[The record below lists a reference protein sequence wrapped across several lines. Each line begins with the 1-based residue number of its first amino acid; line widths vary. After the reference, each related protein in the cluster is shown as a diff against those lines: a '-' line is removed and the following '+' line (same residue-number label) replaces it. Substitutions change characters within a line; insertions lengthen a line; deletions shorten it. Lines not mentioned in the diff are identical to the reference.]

1 MSEKKRFNIKLLLLF
16 LVYEIFFIGVSTP
29 FIILYGPTT
38 NIKKIIVSTVMGT
51 RHKYLITTF
60 LSQAEIDELTN
71 ANAQNTTTSDSA
83 IQDSIE
89 KQQNAINVKYKN
101 KNDITEYDI
110 KSQGRYNA
118 YLLEIKDPTKV
129 KVAFANKLGIHG
141 QKTSE
146 MAKAKDALAAIN
158 GGSFSDKGS
167 IGGVSSSQGSVG
179 ATYGGAAAYPGGF
192 VIANGKLEYPDVSG
206 NDTKQCVI
214 AFAGKNSTYSE
225 GTLVIGKHSAN
236 ELMKNNVTQ
245 AVCFEDSENKV
256 STLIVNGKGLIKDQL
271 TGGFNPRTAIGQKA
285 DGTVLFLVADGR
297 KGILQNSGASY
308 YDLQQILL
316 DHGAQNAAILDGGYS
331 STMYYDEDI
340 INSLNGWSGERYVA
354 TALYVEP

>member
-1 MSEKKRFNIKLLLLF
+1 MSEKKKFNIKLLVLF
-16 LVYEIFFIGVSTP
+16 LVYEMFFIAITTP
-29 FIILYGPTT
+29 FVILYGPTT
-38 NIKKIIVSTVMGT
+38 NIKKIVVATVMGT

-60 LSQAEIDELTN
+60 LSQAEIDKLTN
-71 ANAQNTTTSDSA
+71 TNPQNTSTSDSSV
-83 IQDSIE
+83 QDSNE
-89 KQQNAINVKYKN
+89 KQQNAIDVKYKN

-110 KSQGRYNA
+110 STSGRYNA

-129 KVAFANKLGIHG
+129 KVAFSNKLGTHG

-146 MAKAKDALAAIN
+146 MAKIKNALAAIN

-167 IGGVSSSQGSVG
+167 IGGVSSSQGSIG

-192 VIANGKLEYPDVSG
+192 VIADGKLEYPDNSG
-206 NDTKQCVI
+206 NDTKEAVV

-225 GTLVIGKHSAN
+225 GTLVVGKHSAN

-245 AVCFEDSENKV
+245 AVCFEDSDNRV
-256 STLIVNGKGLIKDQL
+256 STLIVNGKGLIRDQL
-271 TGGFNPRTAIGQKA
+271 TGGFNPRTVIGQKA

-308 YDLQQILL
+308 YDLQEILL
-316 DHGAQNAAILDGGYS
+316 QHGAQNAAILDGGYS
-331 STMYYDEDI
+331 STMYFNGDI